1 MSIKNRVPVTPPDL
15 PNPIGPFSYGILD
28 DKTIYVS
35 GAVGVDSDW
44 KVVGNNVTAQTERA
58 FEIIGKVLKTA
69 GYSFDDVVK
78 MNVYLLNAEDYRPM
92 NEVRKRLFAQ
102 PYPASTVV
110 VVKELVLPE
119 ALVEIEV
126 IVRRR

>member
-1 MSIKNRVPVTPPDL
+1 
-15 PNPIGPFSYGILD
+15 
-28 DKTIYVS
+28 
-35 GAVGVDSDW
+35 
-44 KVVGNNVTAQTERA
+44 VTAQTERA
-58 FEIIGKVLKTA
+58 FERIGKVLKTA

-126 IVRRR
+126 IVRSQ